1 MMSRRC
7 VRPSSFAS
15 ASAFCTYSEVSS
27 ACVRPLISMLIGVR
41 GNARMTSLS
50 VGTRKSA
57 ALVAPRRLA
66 LAGRDAAQL

>member
-15 ASAFCTYSEVSS
+15 ASAFCTYSDVAS
-27 ACVRPLISMLIGVR
+27 AGVRPLISTLIGVR
-41 GNARMTSLS
+41 GNARITALS

-57 ALVAPRRLA
+57 RV
-66 LAGRDAAQL
+66 